1 MHAPSLKILL
11 IEDNDQLREATLSV
25 LRQKGHE
32 VVGIPMAEDLVDVTG
47 GFMPDVYIIDVML
60 PDEDGLSL
68 TRRLRAKH
76 PQAGIVITTARTTIS
91 DKVEGY
97 ESGADLYLTKPVHPK
112 ELIASLEALGKRTK
126 LRSSA
131 QGQGLV
137 LHASR
142 LRLAGPK
149 SALDVSLDVS
159 ASDVKLIS
167 AFVRAPGQSL
177 ERWQIAE
184 IVSTTQDPD
193 PSVNMIEMRI
203 ARLRKKLLM
212 AGAVQPCM
220 KAVHKVGY
228 VLCCPV
234 TLE

>member
-1 MHAPSLKILL
+1 MYPPTLKILL
-11 IEDNDQLREATLSV
+11 IEDNDQLREATLAI
-25 LRQKGHE
+25 LKQQGHE
-32 VVGIPMAEDLVDVTG
+32 VVDIPMAEDLVDATG
-47 GFMPDVYIIDVML
+47 GFIPDVYIIDINL

-91 DKVEGY
+91 DKVAGY

-112 ELIASLEALGKRTK
+112 ELIASLGALGKRTK
-126 LRSSA
+126 QRSSG

-137 LHASR
+137 LQVSR
-142 LRLAGPK
+142 LRLVGPRRE
-149 SALDVSLDVS
+149 LGVSI
-159 ASDVKLIS
+159 SDVKMLS
-167 AFVRAPGQSL
+167 ALARAPGQSL

-184 IVSTTQDPD
+184 LVSTDQDPH
-193 PSVNMIEMRI
+193 PSASMIEMRI

-212 AGAVQPCM
+212 AGVAQPCIQ
-220 KAVHKVGY
+220 ALHRVGY

-234 TLE
+234 TIE

>member
-1 MHAPSLKILL
+1 MHTPSLKVLL
-11 IEDNDQLREATLSV
+11 VEDNDQLREATLAV
-25 LRQKGHE
+25 LKQTGHE
-32 VVGIPMAEDLVDVTG
+32 AVGIPMAEDLVDVTG

-91 DKVEGY
+91 DKVAGY

-112 ELIASLEALGKRTK
+112 ELIASLAALGKRTK
-126 LRSSA
+126 LRSSS

-137 LHASR
+137 LQVSR
-142 LRLAGPK
+142 LRLTGPNNTH
-149 SALDVSLDVS
+149 DVSI
-159 ASDVKLIS
+159 SDVKMLS
-167 AFVRAPGQSL
+167 AFVRAPGHSL

-184 IVSTTQDPD
+184 IVSTTQDPN
-193 PSVNMIEMRI
+193 PSANMIEMRI
-203 ARLRKKLLM
+203 ARLRKKLLT
-212 AGAVQPCM
+212 AGAEQPGL

>member
-1 MHAPSLKILL
+1 MHDRSLKVLL
-11 IEDNDQLREATLSV
+11 IEDNDQLREATLAI
-25 LRQKGHE
+25 LRQSGHE

-68 TRRLRAKH
+68 TRRLRANH
-76 PQAGIVITTARTTIS
+76 PQAGIIITTALTTIS

-97 ESGADLYLTKPVHPK
+97 ASGADLYLSKPVHPR
-112 ELIASLEALGKRTK
+112 ELIASLEALGNRIKPRT
-126 LRSSA
+126 SDQA
-131 QGQGLV
+131 QGLV
-137 LHASR
+137 LQVSR
-142 LRLAGPK
+142 LRLVGPNGD
-149 SALDVSLDVS
+149 LDVSI
-159 ASDVKLIS
+159 SDVMILS
-167 AFVRAPGQSL
+167 AFIRAPGQRL
-177 ERWQIAE
+177 ERWQISE
-184 IVSTTQDPD
+184 IVSTTQDPH
-193 PSVNMIEMRI
+193 PSASMIEMRI
-203 ARLRKKLLM
+203 ARVRKKLLM

>member
-1 MHAPSLKILL
+1 MHDRSLKVLL
-11 IEDNDQLREATLSV
+11 IEDNDQLREATLAV
-25 LRQKGHE
+25 LRQSGHE

-68 TRRLRAKH
+68 TRRLRANH
-76 PQAGIVITTARTTIS
+76 PQAGIIITTALTTIS

-97 ESGADLYLTKPVHPK
+97 ASGADLYLSKPVHPR
-112 ELIASLEALGKRTK
+112 ELIASLEALGNRIKPRT
-126 LRSSA
+126 SD
-131 QGQGLV
+131 QEQGLV
-137 LHASR
+137 LQVSR
-142 LRLAGPK
+142 LRLVGPNGD
-149 SALDVSLDVS
+149 LDVSI
-159 ASDVKLIS
+159 SDVMILS
-167 AFVRAPGQSL
+167 AFIRAPGQSL
-177 ERWQIAE
+177 ERWQISE
-184 IVSTTQDPD
+184 IVSTTQDPH
-193 PSVNMIEMRI
+193 PSASMIEMRI
-203 ARLRKKLLM
+203 ARVRKKLLM

>member
-11 IEDNDQLREATLSV
+11 IEDNDQLREATLAV
-25 LRQKGHE
+25 LRKTGHE

-149 SALDVSLDVS
+149 SALDVSTG
-159 ASDVKLIS
+159 DVKLIS

-193 PSVNMIEMRI
+193 PSANMIEMRI

-234 TLE
+234 TLA

>member
-1 MHAPSLKILL
+1 
-11 IEDNDQLREATLSV
+11 
-25 LRQKGHE
+25 
-32 VVGIPMAEDLVDVTG
+32 
-47 GFMPDVYIIDVML
+47 MPDVYIIDVML

-91 DKVEGY
+91 DKVAGY

-112 ELIASLEALGKRTK
+112 ELIASLAALGKRTK
-126 LRSSA
+126 LRSLS

-137 LHASR
+137 LQVSR
-142 LRLAGPK
+142 LRLTGPNYTH
-149 SALDVSLDVS
+149 DVSI
-159 ASDVKLIS
+159 SDVKMLS
-167 AFVRAPGQSL
+167 AFVRAPGHSL

-184 IVSTTQDPD
+184 
-193 PSVNMIEMRI
+193 IEMRI
-203 ARLRKKLLM
+203 ARLRKKLLT
-212 AGAVQPCM
+212 AGAEQPGL

>member
-1 MHAPSLKILL
+1 MHDRSLKVLL
-11 IEDNDQLREATLSV
+11 IEDNDQLREATLAV
-25 LRQKGHE
+25 LRQSGHE

-68 TRRLRAKH
+68 TRRLRANH
-76 PQAGIVITTARTTIS
+76 PQAGIIITTALTTIS

-97 ESGADLYLTKPVHPK
+97 ASGADLYLSKPVHPR
-112 ELIASLEALGKRTK
+112 ELIASLEALGNRIKPRT
-126 LRSSA
+126 SD
-131 QGQGLV
+131 QVQGLV
-137 LHASR
+137 LQVSR
-142 LRLAGPK
+142 LRLVGPNGD
-149 SALDVSLDVS
+149 LDVSM
-159 ASDVKLIS
+159 SDVMILS
-167 AFVRAPGQSL
+167 AFVRAPGQRL
-177 ERWQIAE
+177 ERWQISE
-184 IVSTTQDPD
+184 IVSTTQDPH
-193 PSVNMIEMRI
+193 PSASMIEMRI
-203 ARLRKKLLM
+203 ARVRKKLLM

>member
-149 SALDVSLDVS
+149 SALDVS

>member
-1 MHAPSLKILL
+1 MHDRSLKVLL
-11 IEDNDQLREATLSV
+11 IEDNDQLREATLAV
-25 LRQKGHE
+25 LRQSGHE

-68 TRRLRAKH
+68 TRRLRANH
-76 PQAGIVITTARTTIS
+76 PLAGIIITTALTTIS

-97 ESGADLYLTKPVHPK
+97 ASGADLYLSKPVHPR
-112 ELIASLEALGKRTK
+112 ELIASLEALGNRIKPRT
-126 LRSSA
+126 SDQA
-131 QGQGLV
+131 QGLV
-137 LHASR
+137 LQVSR
-142 LRLAGPK
+142 LRLVGPNGD
-149 SALDVSLDVS
+149 LDVSI
-159 ASDVKLIS
+159 SDVMILS
-167 AFVRAPGQSL
+167 AFIRAPGQRL
-177 ERWQIAE
+177 ERWQISE
-184 IVSTTQDPD
+184 IVSTTQDPH
-193 PSVNMIEMRI
+193 PSASMIEMRI
-203 ARLRKKLLM
+203 ARVRKKLLM